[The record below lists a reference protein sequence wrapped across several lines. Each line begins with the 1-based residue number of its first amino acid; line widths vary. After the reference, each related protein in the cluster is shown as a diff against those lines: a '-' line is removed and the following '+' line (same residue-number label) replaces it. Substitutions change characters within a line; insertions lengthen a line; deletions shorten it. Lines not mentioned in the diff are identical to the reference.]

1 MADVGQSA
9 VVTGCASGIGRATA
23 ELLAKRGYVVVGVD
37 VDARAGEALNEELGR
52 PHIVMTGD
60 VADQR
65 VLERAGMAAAER
77 GPLSGWVNNAGITRE
92 TPIHSADPAEVARL
106 FDVNLMAYFWGCA
119 TAVRT
124 FIGQKSRGAIVNIS
138 SVHGRAGYSGHAAYD
153 AAKGGVDALTRYMAV
168 EYGPVG
174 IRTNAIAPG
183 GVDTPAAAAN
193 LAGDARREVEA
204 KHPLRRIAA
213 PSEIATVVEFL
224 LSDSASFV
232 TGVSL
237 AVDGGLTARC
247 WDFPLNP
254 DLQAAY
260 GLPAFM

>member
-1 MADVGQSA
+1 MAEVEQIA

-23 ELLAKRGYVVVGVD
+23 ELLARRGYVVVGVD
-37 VDARAGEALNEELGR
+37 SDARAGEALNEELGP
-52 PHIVMTGD
+52 PHIVMAGD
-60 VADQR
+60 VVDQR
-65 VLERAGMAAAER
+65 VLKLARIAATER
-77 GPLSGWVNNAGITRE
+77 GCLSGWVNNAGITRE
-92 TPIHSADPAEVARL
+92 TPIHSAEPSEVTRL

-124 FIGQKSRGAIVNIS
+124 FIAQKSRGAIVNIS

-153 AAKGGVDALTRYMAV
+153 TAKGGVDALTRYMAV

-193 LAGDARREVEA
+193 LVGDGRREVEA

-213 PSEIATVVEFL
+213 PSEIASVVEFL

-237 AVDGGLTARC
+237 PVDGGLTARC